1 MAVEKSIANMVPG
14 ESAII
19 AGILNDEL
27 SNKLLEMG
35 FLPGA
40 VVRMNYTAPFGDP
53 VCVALADCDL
63 TLRLEEAAMVTVLN

>member
-1 MAVEKSIANMVPG
+1 MAYVKSIADMAPG

-19 AGILNDEL
+19 AGLLNDEL

-40 VVRMNYTAPFGDP
+40 AVKMNYVAPFGDP
-53 VCVALADCDL
+53 VCVGLAGCDL
-63 TLRLEEAAMVTVLN
+63 TLRLQEAAMVAVLN

>member
-1 MAVEKSIANMVPG
+1 MAIEKSIADMAPG

-19 AGILNDEL
+19 AGFLSDEL

-53 VCVALADCDL
+53 VCVSLVGCDL
-63 TLRLEEAAMVTVLN
+63 TLRLEEAAMVSVLN